1 MRKLIPLL
9 LVAMML
15 HVSSNAQTTENVA
28 LMDKRVVVLDAGH
41 GGPRPGKC
49 VGKVREA
56 DINLAVAK
64 AVKASL
70 NSRMPDLEVY
80 LTRDDD
86 TALHADRNVDN
97 KLRAEFANKRG
108 SDLLLSIHANAAD
121 SPKVCGSEVWVLSL
135 DEDTLRQNRKNA
147 GSFVDTG
154 EMMLVENISKSSMGY
169 IIALTNQMTNDPFNN
184 TFARLADAE
193 FKSLKRHSR
202 GVKYNDW
209 TVLYWL
215 EGPGALVELGFMTN
229 ADELA
234 YMTSDKGV
242 KELGEALASS
252 IIKFVESLDKMQSYT
267 YSTDVETSAESS
279 IEQKPAESKPADS
292 AKESAKESV
301 KEPAQ
306 ESVKEPAKESVKE
319 GTKEA
324 AKEGYAIQLLSSRT
338 ELSTDD
344 TQFKVYRGRVVML
357 QGSGSYKYKYCLA
370 GYATAA
376 EARADLQEVRK
387 HFADAY
393 VVRYSNGSIAK

>member
-1 MRKLIPLL
+1 MRKLILL
-9 LVAMML
+9 VLVAMML

-229 ADELA
+229 GDELA

-267 YSTDVETSAESS
+267 YSTDVETSAEGS
-279 IEQKPAESKPADS
+279 IEQKPAEQKPA
-292 AKESAKESV
+292 
-301 KEPAQ
+301 
-306 ESVKEPAKESVKE
+306 ESVKEPAKEAAKE
-319 GTKEA
+319 PAKEA

>member
-1 MRKLIPLL
+1 MRKLILL
-9 LVAMML
+9 FLVAMML

-28 LMDKRVVVLDAGH
+28 LMDRRVVVLDAGH

-229 ADELA
+229 GDELA

-279 IEQKPAESKPADS
+279 IEQKPAESKPAES
-292 AKESAKESV
+292 AKEPAKEAAKEPVKESVKESAKESV
-301 KEPAQ
+301 KEN
-306 ESVKEPAKESVKE
+306 
-319 GTKEA
+319 

-338 ELSTDD
+338 ELSIDD

>member
-1 MRKLIPLL
+1 MRKLISLL

-15 HVSSNAQTTENVA
+15 HVSSNAQTPENVA

-64 AVKASL
+64 AVKVSL

-193 FKSLKRHSR
+193 FKSLNRHSR

-229 ADELA
+229 GDELA

-279 IEQKPAESKPADS
+279 TEQKPAEQKPAESKPADS
-292 AKESAKESV
+292 AKDA
-301 KEPAQ
+301 P
-306 ESVKEPAKESVKE
+306 KEPAKESVKE
-319 GTKEA
+319 AAKEGTKEP

-338 ELSTDD
+338 ELSIDD

-357 QGSGSYKYKYCLA
+357 QGSGSYRFKYCLA

>member
-229 ADELA
+229 GDELA

-242 KELGEALASS
+242 KELGEALATS

-267 YSTDVETSAESS
+267 YSTEVETSAESS
-279 IEQKPAESKPADS
+279 AEQKPAESKPADS
-292 AKESAKESV
+292 VKEPPKESAKE
-301 KEPAQ
+301 A
-306 ESVKEPAKESVKE
+306 VKE
-319 GTKEA
+319 GTKESV
-324 AKEGYAIQLLSSRT
+324 KEGYAIQLLSSRT

>member
-1 MRKLIPLL
+1 MRKLILL
-9 LVAMML
+9 FLVAMML

-28 LMDKRVVVLDAGH
+28 LPEKRVVVLDAGH

-184 TFARLADAE
+184 TFARLADSE

-279 IEQKPAESKPADS
+279 IEQKPAEQKPSESKPADS
-292 AKESAKESV
+292 AKEAAKESAKESV
-301 KEPAQ
+301 KE
-306 ESVKEPAKESVKE
+306 S
-319 GTKEA
+319 

-338 ELSTDD
+338 ELSANDS
-344 TQFKVYRGRVVML
+344 QFKVYRGRVVML
-357 QGSGSYKYKYCLA
+357 LGGGSYKYKYCLA

>member
-1 MRKLIPLL
+1 MRKLILL
-9 LVAMML
+9 VLVAMML
-15 HVSSNAQTTENVA
+15 HVSSNAQTPENVA

-193 FKSLKRHSR
+193 FKSLNRHSR

-229 ADELA
+229 GDELA

-279 IEQKPAESKPADS
+279 IEQKPAESKPAES
-292 AKESAKESV
+292 AKEAAKESAKEGT
-301 KEPAQ
+301 
-306 ESVKEPAKESVKE
+306 KESVKE
-319 GTKEA
+319 SVKEA

-357 QGSGSYKYKYCLA
+357 QGSGSYRFKYCLA

>member
-279 IEQKPAESKPADS
+279 IEQKPAEQKPAEQKPTESKPADS
-292 AKESAKESV
+292 AKE
-301 KEPAQ
+301 PA
-306 ESVKEPAKESVKE
+306 KEPAKESVKE
-319 GTKEA
+319 SVKEA

>member
-301 KEPAQ
+301 KEPAK

>member
-1 MRKLIPLL
+1 MRKLILL
-9 LVAMML
+9 VFVAMML

-279 IEQKPAESKPADS
+279 IEQKPAESKPAESKPADS
-292 AKESAKESV
+292 AKEPAKESAKE
-301 KEPAQ
+301 A
-306 ESVKEPAKESVKE
+306 A
-319 GTKEA
+319 KEA

>member
-1 MRKLIPLL
+1 MRKLISLL

-279 IEQKPAESKPADS
+279 IEQKPAEQKPAESKPAES
-292 AKESAKESV
+292 AKEAAKEAAKESV
-301 KEPAQ
+301 KE
-306 ESVKEPAKESVKE
+306 SVKEAP
-319 GTKEA
+319 
-324 AKEGYAIQLLSSRT
+324 KEGYAIQLLSSRT

-376 EARADLQEVRK
+376 EARANLQEVRK